1 MPSCI
6 TFQRCTSAGSTS
18 SRCACC
24 CRVALSRVATASE
37 RLTDGAPPGVAG
49 LLHVV
54 STMLSNIDRAPLR
67 LKESRGTAST
77 PTHAPRACCHSAHPA
92 SPICTTDLC
101 QALVLDNCFARAGT
115 LAATICASYQEQMVT
130 QLYKLFFSIELLGN
144 PRGLFT
150 KMATGVTD
158 AFYEPM
164 AGLVRGPEEFAH
176 GVLRG
181 GKSLVDNVVVG
192 VTDSIGKITG
202 SLAKGVAELSMDK
215 ECAARVPWRNRP
227 HLLLP

>member
-1 MPSCI
+1 M
-6 TFQRCTSAGSTS
+6 
-18 SRCACC
+18 
-24 CRVALSRVATASE
+24 
-37 RLTDGAPPGVAG
+37 
-49 LLHVV
+49 
-54 STMLSNIDRAPLR
+54 
-67 LKESRGTAST
+67 
-77 PTHAPRACCHSAHPA
+77 
-92 SPICTTDLC
+92 
-101 QALVLDNCFARAGT
+101 LDNCFARAGT
-115 LAATICASYQEQMVT
+115 LAATIGASYQEQMVT

-176 GVLRG
+176 G
-181 GKSLVDNVVVG
+181 DNVVVG

>member
-1 MPSCI
+1 M
-6 TFQRCTSAGSTS
+6 
-18 SRCACC
+18 
-24 CRVALSRVATASE
+24 
-37 RLTDGAPPGVAG
+37 
-49 LLHVV
+49 
-54 STMLSNIDRAPLR
+54 
-67 LKESRGTAST
+67 
-77 PTHAPRACCHSAHPA
+77 
-92 SPICTTDLC
+92 
-101 QALVLDNCFARAGT
+101 LDNCFARAGT
-115 LAATICASYQEQMVT
+115 LAATIGASYQEQMVT

-202 SLAKGVAELSMDK
+202 SLAKGVAELSMDNVGFLPEQYTAEDGK
-215 ECAARVPWRNRP
+215 GFYVRLNPDGTPTEESKIKIVSPEEAAAGGLDLSGRP
-227 HLLLP
+227 GND

>member
-1 MPSCI
+1 MARRQALPGC
-6 TFQRCTSAGSTS
+6 FTS
-18 SRCACC
+18 SRPCSQISTARPSDSRKAAAQLPHQRTPPPRTYR
-24 CRVALSRVATASE
+24 CR
-37 RLTDGAPPGVAG
+37 
-49 LLHVV
+49 
-54 STMLSNIDRAPLR
+54 
-67 LKESRGTAST
+67 
-77 PTHAPRACCHSAHPA
+77 CHSAHPA

-115 LAATICASYQEQMVT
+115 LAATIGASYQEQMVT

>member
-1 MPSCI
+1 M
-6 TFQRCTSAGSTS
+6 
-18 SRCACC
+18 
-24 CRVALSRVATASE
+24 
-37 RLTDGAPPGVAG
+37 
-49 LLHVV
+49 
-54 STMLSNIDRAPLR
+54 
-67 LKESRGTAST
+67 
-77 PTHAPRACCHSAHPA
+77 
-92 SPICTTDLC
+92 
-101 QALVLDNCFARAGT
+101 LDNCFARAGT
-115 LAATICASYQEQMVT
+115 LAATFGASYQEQMVT